1 MDPKIIIANWK
12 SNKTA
17 EESLGFLEGL
27 KEALPAINLENKQ
40 IVILPSYPALSACFV
55 YLEDQ
60 DLPIALGAQNV
71 SSFSAGA
78 YTGEVSGQQLAEF
91 CEFVLI
97 GHSERRKYN
106 YETPQDREVKVTQA
120 LENDLV
126 PILCVQ
132 DGEALIP
139 EGVALVAFEP
149 PSAISTFGEGN
160 HVEDSEKIQEVFD
173 IYRNKYPDVQMIY
186 GGSVNSENIQTLLKI
201 RGLAG
206 FLVGQASLS
215 VDSFVSL
222 LKQW

>member
-17 EESLGFLEGL
+17 EESLGFLEDF
-27 KEALPAINLENKQ
+27 KNALPGINLENKQ
-40 IVILPSYPALSACFV
+40 IVLLPSFPALSACFV

-60 DLPIALGAQNV
+60 DLPIALGAQNI
-71 SSFSAGA
+71 SSFVPGA
-78 YTGEVSGQQLAEF
+78 YTGEVNGQQIAEF

-97 GHSERRKYN
+97 GHSERRRYN
-106 YETPQDREVKVTQA
+106 YETIQDRDVKITQA
-120 LENDLV
+120 LENDLI

-132 DGEALIP
+132 DENATIP
-139 EGVALVAFEP
+139 EGVALVAYEP
-149 PSAISTFGEGN
+149 PSAISTFAEGN

-173 IYRNKYPDVQMIY
+173 IYIKKYPDVQMIY
-186 GGSVNSENIQTLLKI
+186 GGSVNPENIQSLLQV

-206 FLVGQASLS
+206 FLVGAASLS
-215 VDSFVSL
+215 VDSFAAL